1 MILSMTG
8 FGRADTAFEGGTFT
22 VEVRSV
28 NHRFTDISIR
38 MPRALNNLES
48 LVRDMVKARVQRGSV
63 SVNVNWERTEESG
76 GRLPSLNETMV
87 LRYRELFRRMNELGV
102 AGEPGVDTFSRLP
115 EVFSFESNEVAEE
128 QIRPVLEAA
137 LGEAL
142 DRLVEMRQRE
152 GAALTAD
159 ILSRLDSMAGV
170 MDEISRQGPERLTR
184 LTARLREKVNAALEG
199 VAEADPSRL
208 AQEVT
213 IYADKWDFS
222 EEEVRFKTHL
232 EALRKTLIQGGAVGR
247 RLNFLLQE
255 LNREVN
261 TVGSKANDAA
271 IAQLAV
277 GLKEELERIREQ
289 VENME

>member
-8 FGRADTAFEGGTFT
+8 FGRADTTFDGGTFT
-22 VEVRSV
+22 VEARSV

-38 MPRALNNLES
+38 MPRALNNLEA
-48 LVRDMVKARVQRGSV
+48 LVRDMVKARVQRGSI
-63 SVNVNWERTEESG
+63 SVNVNWERSESG
-76 GRLPSLNETMV
+76 DRLPSLNETMV
-87 LRYRELFRRMNELGV
+87 LRYRELFKRMNELGV
-102 AGEPGVDTFSRLP
+102 AGEPCVDTFSRLP
-115 EVFSFESNEVAEE
+115 EIFSFESNEVAEE

-137 LGEAL
+137 MSEAL

-159 ILSRLDSMAGV
+159 ILSRLDAMAGV

-184 LTARLREKVNAALEG
+184 LTARLREKVNAALDG
-199 VAEADPSRL
+199 VTEADPSRL

-213 IYADKWDFS
+213 IYADKWDFC

-247 RLNFLLQE
+247 KLNFLLQE

>member
-128 QIRPVLEAA
+128 QIRPVLETA

-184 LTARLREKVNAALEG
+184 LTARLREKVNAALDG